1 MKIMSTYDIAVNFF
15 KILKQYGS
23 AENTAKNSI
32 TENVVKG
39 KELLKDTFKK
49 VNV

>member
-15 KILKQYGS
+15 KILKQYGKS
-23 AENTAKNSI
+23 ENTAK
-32 TENVVKG
+32 TVTKENLVKG